1 MKYTFKK
8 AMIFGLGCLMGLTS
22 CSDSWLKTDSTQ
34 TAEGDAISLQ
44 RIMPNLLST
53 VFAGQWFNS
62 MAITDR
68 CSTVKEQ

>member
-22 CSDSWLKTDSTQ
+22 CLRLTLHRQQK
-34 TAEGDAISLQ
+34 EMLFSLQ